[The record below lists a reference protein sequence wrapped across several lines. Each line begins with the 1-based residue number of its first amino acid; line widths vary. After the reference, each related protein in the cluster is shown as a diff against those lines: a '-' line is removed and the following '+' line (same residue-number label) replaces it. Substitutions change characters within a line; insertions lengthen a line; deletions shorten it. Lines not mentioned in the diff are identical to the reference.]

1 MFGEFLEELKKKE
14 IEISFSGGKII
25 YAGPEENITSELI
38 EKLKEFKGD
47 LIKYYW
53 PNESKNMMSIN
64 PGGTKTSLIL
74 IYCGKFSY
82 FLSDYLG
89 LNQPIYG
96 FFDDGWLTGK
106 KSEYSSVESLATEY
120 INQLKKVLPNG
131 PYVIGGHSF
140 GGVIAYEMAVQ
151 LQKSGHTEPF
161 LTLFDSMSPY
171 ANESFS
177 LHRNIFHIYKGI
189 FKPIFKKLWQ
199 FLKMPVFNT
208 FFLIRKRLP
217 KSLRPYYIVTNYLI
231 LLYKYRPE
239 KFRGNILLFKVN
251 EDNSTYKDYYG
262 WEFLSDKVK
271 NIVLEG
277 NHMSMMIEK
286 KYGEIIGKEIEKL
299 MDNVEN

>member
-1 MFGEFLEELKKKE
+1 MFGEFLDELKKKE
-14 IEISFSGGKII
+14 IEISFTEGKII
-25 YAGPEENITSELI
+25 YAGPEENITPEFI
-38 EKLKEFKGD
+38 GKIKEFKGD

-53 PNESKNMMSIN
+53 PHESKNMMSIN
-64 PGGTKTSLIL
+64 PGGTKTSLML
-74 IYCGKFSY
+74 IYCGNLSY
-82 FLSDYLG
+82 FISDYLG
-89 LNQPIYG
+89 SNQPIYG
-96 FFDDGWLTGK
+96 FFDDGWLTGE
-106 KSEYSSVESLATEY
+106 KSVHSSVESIAKEY

-131 PYVIGGHSF
+131 PFVLGGHSF

-151 LQKSGHTEPF
+151 LQKSGYKVPF
-161 LTLFDSMSPY
+161 ITLFDSMSPY
-171 ANESFS
+171 ANESFYRRS
-177 LHRNIFHIYKGI
+177 NVFHIYKSI

-239 KFRGNILLFKVN
+239 KFNGNILLFKVN
-251 EDNSTYKDYYG
+251 EDNSTFKYYYG
-262 WEFLSDKVK
+262 WESLSDKVE

-277 NHMSMMIEK
+277 NHLSMMKEK

>member
-1 MFGEFLEELKKKE
+1 MFGEFLDELKKKE
-14 IEISFSGGKII
+14 IEISFTEGKII
-25 YAGPEENITSELI
+25 YAGPEENITPEFI
-38 EKLKEFKGD
+38 GKIKEFKGD

-53 PNESKNMMSIN
+53 PHESKNMMSIN
-64 PGGTKTSLIL
+64 PGGTKTSLML
-74 IYCGKFSY
+74 IYCGNLSY
-82 FLSDYLG
+82 FISDYLG
-89 LNQPIYG
+89 SNQPIYG
-96 FFDDGWLTGK
+96 FFDDGWLTGE
-106 KSEYSSVESLATEY
+106 KSVHSSVESIAKEY

-131 PYVIGGHSF
+131 PFVLGGHSF

-151 LQKSGHTEPF
+151 LQKSGYKVPF
-161 LTLFDSMSPY
+161 ITLFDSMSPY
-171 ANESFS
+171 ANESFYRRS
-177 LHRNIFHIYKGI
+177 NVFHIYKSI